1 MLQVNF
7 EPLCAILILSRNKS
21 PQCKSFN
28 PYKPCSHLHII
39 CFLLFMLMSARK
51 KKTNLYLNLFLNISF
66 VLIYLFCYYHATVIE
81 NIVYTRLIMYL
92 AFAIFSIE
100 MYNYHF
106 DQIFVIFLG
115 WCVKLVDVSTHTEGL
130 PALPEWLVGS
140 QGEVVHFR
148 EKHSPSPDPL
158 LITFIATIV
167 SRVQLHTPHHHLSW
181 STINYAPQFNLKESA
196 HPLQTILHHSG

>member
-7 EPLCAILILSRNKS
+7 EPLCAILILSRNSS

-28 PYKPCSHLHII
+28 PYKPCSHLHIF
-39 CFLLFMLMSARK
+39 CFLLFMLMSAK
-51 KKTNLYLNLFLNISF
+51 EKNNLYLNLFLNISF

-81 NIVYTRLIMYL
+81 NIVYTRSIMYL

-115 WCVKLVDVSTHTEGL
+115 WCVKLVDVS
-130 PALPEWLVGS
+130 S
-140 QGEVVHFR
+140 F
-148 EKHSPSPDPL
+148 SNCC
-158 LITFIATIV
+158 IV
-167 SRVQLHTPHHHLSW
+167 LHIFTW
-181 STINYAPQFNLKESA
+181 KKNYVC
-196 HPLQTILHHSG
+196 